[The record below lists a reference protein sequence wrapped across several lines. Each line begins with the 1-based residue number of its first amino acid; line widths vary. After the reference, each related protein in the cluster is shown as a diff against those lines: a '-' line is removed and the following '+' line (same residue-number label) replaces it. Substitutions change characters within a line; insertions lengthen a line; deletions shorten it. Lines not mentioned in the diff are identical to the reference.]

1 MMDALGHPQS
11 VFLAGGTS
19 EIGLAIVRELMSTR
33 IERLVLAGRNHT
45 EMTLTAASFAHNNRK
60 LDVLDLDI
68 SHTELHEICLDQAF
82 GGGDIDVA
90 RHANPGLARIHGS
103 QRRNQIDIAWWNFRN
118 RIQRGNTRA
127 GIRCGWRQRHVAKQ
141 VINTAL
147 RGVDH
152 RCLAAS
158 TSVDITCGRPGQ
170 DVATKSRKDP
180 ALPHQDIGQLRCR
193 APCENRYG
201 PRQEKRMADAPH
213 AARLGY

>member
-90 RHANPGLARIHGS
+90 IME
-103 QRRNQIDIAWWNFRN
+103 FYEM
-118 RIQRGNTRA
+118 
-127 GIRCGWRQRHVAKQ
+127 V
-141 VINTAL
+141 
-147 RGVDH
+147 
-152 RCLAAS
+152 
-158 TSVDITCGRPGQ
+158 
-170 DVATKSRKDP
+170 
-180 ALPHQDIGQLRCR
+180 
-193 APCENRYG
+193 
-201 PRQEKRMADAPH
+201 
-213 AARLGY
+213 